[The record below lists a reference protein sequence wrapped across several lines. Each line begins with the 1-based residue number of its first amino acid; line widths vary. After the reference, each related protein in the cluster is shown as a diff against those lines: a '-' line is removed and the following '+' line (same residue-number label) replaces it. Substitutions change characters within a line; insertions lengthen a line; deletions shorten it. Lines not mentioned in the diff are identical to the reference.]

1 MKDEDDGA
9 TASSPFLPVF
19 TPRSEIL
26 NEDGRRARHFELAR
40 VEAES
45 KLARSLARSL
55 LSFSSRTTVH
65 VVSFPSRYRSTSRS
79 LSFGGRIA
87 RASRGAMKSAHYR
100 ALSRKAA
107 NEKRC
112 WRTRAKAFLDGSPTS
127 YGAGRVT
134 GLDKHDPLTSVTS
147 SFAHEPRARENRAGR
162 RLTSPR
168 EMRRYNS

>member
-19 TPRSEIL
+19 APRSEIL

-40 VEAES
+40 VEAE
-45 KLARSLARSL
+45 SLARSL

-65 VVSFPSRYRSTSRS
+65 VVSFPSRYRSTSQS
-79 LSFGGRIA
+79 LGGRRTHRSRSA
-87 RASRGAMKSAHYR
+87 RRNEIG
-100 ALSRKAA
+100 ALSCIIEKGGERKAMPA
-107 NEKRC
+107 N
-112 WRTRAKAFLDGSPTS
+112 TAFLDGSPTS